1 MEEVGMRSNVQEP
14 LPLWQALMVW
24 SALLVTQAFAQQP
37 QRSQRS
43 QASQPSQAGQTSQ
56 TSQPVQPQGLH
67 LINKYK
73 VGGEGGWDYLSADSI
88 ARRLYIARSNRVIV
102 FDLDQGTV
110 AGEIPDTNGVHG
122 VAVANDLGRGFARC
136 GQDGKV
142 LIFDLKTLKPLAEVR
157 VGTNPDAIIYD
168 LATTRVFAFNGGSSD
183 ATAIDAAKGTV
194 VGTIPLGG
202 KPEFAASDG
211 RGTVY

>member
-1 MEEVGMRSNVQEP
+1 MRSNVQEP

-56 TSQPVQPQGLH
+56 TSQPAQTQGLH

-73 VGGEGGWDYLSADSI
+73 VGGEGGWDYLSADGI

-102 FDLDQGTV
+102 FDLDKGTV
-110 AGEIPDTNGVHG
+110 AGEISDTNGVHG
-122 VAVANDLGRGFARC
+122 VAVANDLGRGFASC
-136 GQDGKV
+136 GQM
-142 LIFDLKTLKPLAEVR
+142 AR
-157 VGTNPDAIIYD
+157 Y
-168 LATTRVFAFNGGSSD
+168 
-183 ATAIDAAKGTV
+183 
-194 VGTIPLGG
+194 
-202 KPEFAASDG
+202 
-211 RGTVY
+211 